1 MREADADQRLGRLQA
16 LSRTWYE
23 IQPTLRVKRVAER
36 LLRLH
41 PLRAADSL
49 QLAAALAAAEE
60 DPASIGFV
68 CFDTRLNE
76 AASREWFAIVA
87 L

>member
-1 MREADADQRLGRLQA
+1 M
-16 LSRTWYE
+16 
-23 IQPTLRVKRVAER
+23 AER

-49 QLAAALAAAEE
+49 QLAAAANAAAEE

-76 AASREWFAIVA
+76 AASREGFAIVA